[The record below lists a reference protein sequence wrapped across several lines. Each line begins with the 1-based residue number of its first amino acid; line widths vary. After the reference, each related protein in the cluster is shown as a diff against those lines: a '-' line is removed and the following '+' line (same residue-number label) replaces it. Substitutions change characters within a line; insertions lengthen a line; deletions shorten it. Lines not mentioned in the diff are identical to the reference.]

1 MSKKFNL
8 WFNQGNNLSGSV
20 KKLDY
25 GAKSEMIEKVKNLA
39 LLDED
44 RYLIDIVTIIS
55 ETTPDFTYS
64 KNSKSLFFV
73 VDELTDKT
81 ISMLHYYVEAVYKK
95 NQRAFQETH
104 DHKNKNFN
112 RLFNSI
118 SAQLETEKIP
128 PPPQRLR

>member
-8 WFNQGNNLSGSV
+8 WFNQANLTGTT
-20 KKLDY
+20 KRLDY
-25 GAKSEMIEKVKNLA
+25 SAKSDMIEKIKNLS

-73 VDELTDKT
+73 VDELTEKT
-81 ISMLHYYVEAVYKK
+81 ITMLHCYVEAVYKK
-95 NQRAFQETH
+95 NQRAFQETQ
-104 DHKNKNFN
+104 DHKNRNFN
-112 RLFNSI
+112 KLFNSI